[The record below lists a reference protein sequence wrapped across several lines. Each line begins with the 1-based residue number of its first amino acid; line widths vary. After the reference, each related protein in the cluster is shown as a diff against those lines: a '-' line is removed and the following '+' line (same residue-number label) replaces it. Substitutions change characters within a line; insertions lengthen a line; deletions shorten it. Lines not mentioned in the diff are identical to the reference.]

1 MYEVKLKSATKYLF
15 CLMAELN
22 VMTMDRVLIT
32 GANRGLG
39 LEFVKQ
45 YLSSSNEVIATYREN
60 NDISELLELKSLY
73 PDHLTHI
80 SLDVSIS
87 ESRKNIHKI
96 VKEKF
101 DNLDIL
107 INNAGMTGKRNLSF
121 GDLFEDDMLTVFN
134 VNSISP
140 LLMTEKFVDLLIKS
154 PQPKVV
160 NISSLMGS
168 ITHRQNTSVYSYC
181 ASKAAL
187 NMFSKLL
194 SNSLREENIIVIPMH
209 PGWVKTRMGTQEA
222 PITPEK
228 SISGMIEVI
237 KSLTLA
243 DSGKFLEWT
252 GQEVMW

>member
-1 MYEVKLKSATKYLF
+1 MK
-15 CLMAELN
+15 
-22 VMTMDRVLIT
+22 MDRVLIT

-39 LEFVKQ
+39 FEFVKQ
-45 YLSSSNEVIATYREN
+45 YLSLGNEVTATYREN
-60 NDISELLELKSLY
+60 NDISDLLELESLY
-73 PDHLTHI
+73 PGHLTLI
-80 SLDVSIS
+80 PLDVSVP
-87 ESRKNIHKI
+87 ESRENAHKI
-96 VKEKF
+96 VKENF
-101 DNLDIL
+101 DYLDIL

-121 GDLFEDDMLTVFN
+121 GNLFEDDMLTVFK

-140 LLMTEKFVDLLIKS
+140 LLMTEKFVDLLKNS
-154 PQPKVV
+154 SQPKVI
-160 NISSLMGS
+160 NISSWMGS

-194 SNSLREENIIVIPMH
+194 SNSLKDENIIVIPMH
-209 PGWVKTRMGTQEA
+209 PGWLKTRMGTQEA